1 MTYDQISLKY
11 CDFQLFQT
19 PAPVLRELP
28 DCGKRYIRKTDE
40 IKAGECLW
48 NCEVV
53 LLFILHWVL
62 VIMTLTHN
70 DNDILFNIIYYLNM
84 KQQNY
89 QWTVENPFFNY
100 SNPVTF
106 GANRRN
112 TFLPELF
119 VELYGEQ
126 LGALGRRKFQN
137 GKNFTIQFIY

>member
-1 MTYDQISLKY
+1 
-11 CDFQLFQT
+11 
-19 PAPVLRELP
+19 
-28 DCGKRYIRKTDE
+28 
-40 IKAGECLW
+40 
-48 NCEVV
+48 
-53 LLFILHWVL
+53 
-62 VIMTLTHN
+62 
-70 DNDILFNIIYYLNM
+70 M

-126 LGALGRRKFQN
+126 LGALGKRKFRR
-137 GKNFTIQFIY
+137 GKNFTIAIIYTWT

>member
-1 MTYDQISLKY
+1 MK
-11 CDFQLFQT
+11 
-19 PAPVLRELP
+19 
-28 DCGKRYIRKTDE
+28 
-40 IKAGECLW
+40 
-48 NCEVV
+48 
-53 LLFILHWVL
+53 H
-62 VIMTLTHN
+62 HN
-70 DNDILFNIIYYLNM
+70 H
-84 KQQNY
+84 

-137 GKNFTIQFIY
+137 GKKFTIPIAFMYLLFFFFL